1 MSEFINQKFFSL
13 KKYLEILF
21 LEILKSLNFTED
33 IKFSVDKSPV
43 SGFDYGS
50 NILLILRK
58 NYKLDDSFIK
68 KIIEKVSL
76 WAFISK
82 VEEIRGFLNIKFS
95 KYVFRFVLDDFIN
108 NNLWDSYKVFSDRI
122 LIEFVSANP
131 TGPLNAVNGRAASF
145 GLVLSNVLKYF
156 GNYVFKEYYVNDV
169 GEQVEKLIDS
179 VIQRIR
185 EVNSLDFNIPEDGY
199 KGEYL
204 KDFAFYLVNKYNIN
218 KDNVLEFL
226 KNRELIYKE
235 TIDYF
240 VNLHIKTLNRFGVI
254 FDNFFKQST
263 IKVEDLINLIDFLKE
278 KNLVYNQDEAILF
291 RSTLFNDDKD
301 RVLKKTVGKVDYT
314 YFAYDIEYIRNKF
327 GRGFNKL
334 ITILGPDHHGY
345 VNRLKAATS
354 ALGYDPINHEILVL
368 QIVNVVMK
376 DKALKMSKR
385 KGILVLLDE
394 LMDNVNP
401 DILRFFFLSRLKES
415 PLELDLE
422 LMNKLTLDNPLYYI
436 QYVYARINGILRNIY
451 STDEL
456 DIKQELANL
465 VKMIKIDFLDDQE
478 FGIFLEAIELRD
490 HIYSALND
498 PYYLVLWAYN
508 FAKSFHKF
516 YNANKILCEFEL
528 GKDKQNIRLTLV
540 LFFKALLELW
550 ASFLNIKLPKKM

>member
-1 MSEFINQKFFSL
+1 MNEKFFSL
-13 KKYLEILF
+13 KKYLENLF
-21 LEILKSLNFTED
+21 LEILKKLDFNEN
-33 IKFSVDKSPV
+33 IKFNIDKSPV
-43 SGFDYGS
+43 NGFDYGS
-50 NILLILRK
+50 NILLILKK
-58 NYKLDDSFIK
+58 NHKVDSNFVK
-68 KIIEKVSL
+68 RFIEKVSL
-76 WAFISK
+76 YAFINK
-82 VEEIRGFLNIKFS
+82 AEEIRGFLNIKFS
-95 KYVFRFVLDDFIN
+95 NNVFKFVINDFIIN
-108 NNLWDSYKVFSDRI
+108 DLWRNYKIFSDRV

-169 GEQVEKLIDS
+169 GEQIEKLIDS

-185 EVNSLDFNIPEDGY
+185 EVNSLDFYIPEDGY

-204 KDFAFYLVNKYNIN
+204 KDFATYLVDKHNIN
-218 KDNVLEFL
+218 KDNIWEFL
-226 KNRELIYKE
+226 ENRELIYKE

-240 VNLHIKTLNRFGVI
+240 VDLHIKTLNKFGVI

-263 IKVEDLINLIDFLKE
+263 IKTEDLINLINFLKE
-278 KNLVYNQDEAILF
+278 KELVYNEGDAILF

-327 GRGFNKL
+327 KRGFNKL

-354 ALGYDPINHEILVL
+354 ALGYDQINHEILVL
-368 QIVNVVMK
+368 QIVNVVIK
-376 DKALKMSKR
+376 DKALRMSKR

-451 STDEL
+451 NTDEIN
-456 DIKQELANL
+456 IKQELANL
-465 VKMIKIDFLDDQE
+465 IEIVKIEFLDDQE
-478 FGIFLEAIELRD
+478 LNIFLEAVELRD

-516 YNANKILCEFEL
+516 YNSNKILCEFEL
-528 GKDKQNIRLTLV
+528 GKDKQNIRLILI

-550 ASFLNIKLPKKM
+550 ASFLNINLPKKM